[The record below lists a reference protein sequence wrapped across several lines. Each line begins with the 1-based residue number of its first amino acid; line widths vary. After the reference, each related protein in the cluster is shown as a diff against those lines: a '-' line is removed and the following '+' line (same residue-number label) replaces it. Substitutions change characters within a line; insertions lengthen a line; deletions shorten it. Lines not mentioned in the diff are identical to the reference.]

1 MLSADGWFKVKN
13 KTKNKAKN
21 NGFKAVVF
29 DLDNTLVD
37 FAKMKERACD
47 AGIKAMKQHGLK
59 TPFSEAK
66 RELFKLYC
74 EHGIENKGIFQIFL
88 QRELGRVDY
97 KLLSNAI
104 VAYRREE
111 NDFVVPYEGVKETL
125 AALKKRGIV
134 LAVVTDA
141 PRLRA
146 WNRLAAMGLTQ
157 YFDFVLT
164 VAETKRRKPHAAP
177 FNAALKKLAL
187 PAARSS
193 ARSASG
199 GIAPPA
205 ASVLFV
211 GDSPGRDMAGA
222 HRAGMKTCLAR
233 YGMRGWSKPVWRAV
247 RRYFVDAVGKPK
259 AKENRVRPDFV
270 IDDVRELKK
279 IV

>member
-1 MLSADGWFKVKN
+1 MLFL
-13 KTKNKAKN
+13 KTKYGEQRLTKN
-21 NGFKAVVF
+21 AFKAVVF

-37 FAKMKERACD
+37 FAHMKERACD
-47 AGIKAMKQHGLK
+47 AAVRAMRSHGLK
-59 TPFSEAK
+59 TSFSNAK
-66 RELFKLYC
+66 RSLFALYC

-88 QRELGRVDY
+88 KRELGAVDY

-111 NDFVVPYEGVKETL
+111 NDYVVPYPGTRETL
-125 AALKKRGIV
+125 AVLKKKKIK
-134 LAVVTDA
+134 LAVLTDA

-146 WNRLAAMGLTQ
+146 WNRLAAMGLTP

-164 VAETKRRKPHAAP
+164 LAETKRRKPHSAP
-177 FNAALKKLAL
+177 FNAVMKKMKKLEKIGAPDAPAL
-187 PAARSS
+187 QPHE
-193 ARSASG
+193 
-199 GIAPPA
+199 I
-205 ASVLFV
+205 LFV

-222 HRAGMKTCLAR
+222 KRAGMKTCLAR

-270 IDDVRELKK
+270 IDDVRELAK